1 MRFNAIQ
8 QSLVDV
14 ECDVLIINL
23 FEGVKKPGGG
33 TGAVD
38 KATDGAVAALIE
50 RENFEGKACQ
60 VADLTPC
67 AGVKA
72 ARVIIVG
79 LGKQE
84 EFNVNVIRRAA
95 SAAARRAK
103 DLSAKRVATILHGA
117 GIGGIDPATAARAT
131 VEGMIL
137 GTYQFIKHKTTEVK
151 PNTIEQ
157 VDIVEIDVGK
167 IEQIKSGIEIGQVVA
182 ESKNYARDLTNE
194 PSNCLT
200 PTILAGH
207 AKAVAEASGLDCR
220 IIDKDEMKQIGMN
233 LLLGVA
239 KGSTEDPKFII
250 LRYKGSDN
258 AKTIALVGKG
268 ITFDSGGLNLKPGDA
283 MANMKDDMAGAA
295 AVLSAMQAIGK
306 LKPKANVIGI
316 IPATENMPSG
326 QATRPGDV
334 IVGLSGKSVEI
345 NNTDAEGRLI
355 LADAV
360 AFAEREK
367 VDEIIDIAT
376 LTGACVVALGRD
388 MAALIGSDQ
397 AMIDKLN
404 KYGETA
410 DEKFW
415 QLPFYQPYE
424 DQLKSDSADMKNSGG
439 REGGTIVGGLFI
451 KKHIEKTPW
460 VHIDIAG
467 TGLTDKDTPLGPKG
481 GTGFGVSTLVDYVL
495 GE

>member
-1 MRFNAIQ
+1 MRFEAIQ
-8 QSLVDV
+8 QSLVDA
-14 ECDVLIINL
+14 ECDLLVINL
-23 FEGVKKPGGG
+23 FEGVKEPSGG

-38 KATDGAVAALIE
+38 KATGDAVAALIE

-72 ARVIIVG
+72 AKVIIVG

-84 EFNVNVIRRAA
+84 EFNVNVIRKAA

-117 GIGGIDPATAARAT
+117 GIGGIDPAVAARAT

-137 GTYQFIKHKTTEVK
+137 GTYQFIKHKTTDVK

-157 VDIVEIDVGK
+157 VDIVEMDAGK

-182 ESKNYARDLTNE
+182 EAKNHARDLTNE
-194 PSNCLT
+194 PANYLT
-200 PTILAGH
+200 PTILAEH
-207 AKAVAEASGLDCR
+207 AKMIAEDSGLECR
-220 IIDKDEMKQIGMN
+220 IIDKDEMKQMGMN

-239 KGSTEDPKFII
+239 KGSVEDPKFII
-250 LRYKGSDN
+250 LRYKGSSD
-258 AKTIALVGKG
+258 ARTIALVGKG
-268 ITFDSGGLNLKPGDA
+268 ITFDSGGLNLKLGDS

-295 AVLSAMQAIGK
+295 VVLSTMQAIGK
-306 LKPKANVIGI
+306 LKPKVNVIGI
-316 IPATENMPSG
+316 MPATENMLSG
-326 QATRPGDV
+326 HATRPGDV
-334 IVGLSGKSVEI
+334 LVGISGKSVEI
-345 NNTDAEGRLI
+345 NNTDAEGRLL

-360 AFAEREK
+360 AFAEREQ

-376 LTGACVVALGRD
+376 LTGACVVALGKD

-397 AMIDKLN
+397 PMIDKLN
-404 KYGETA
+404 KYGEVA

-415 QLPFYQPYE
+415 QLPLYQPYE

-467 TGLTDKDTPLGPKG
+467 TGLIDKDTPLGPKG